1 MIKIMVDSASDCR
14 DEALYDLFIPM
25 TVNLCEKE
33 YRDGVDLDNDTFYN
47 LLTSGTE
54 FPRTSQPSPEDFR
67 QPFEKIKAAGDEL
80 IYFCLSS
87 ALSGTYQSATIAR
100 EMVDYDG
107 IHIID
112 TRTATHLIGLLAR
125 FARERIAA
133 GDTAQEIV
141 EKCEALK
148 GRIRV
153 YAGVDTLE
161 YLRRGGR
168 IGKAAALLGTMAN
181 VKPLITVSREGEVEA
196 AGKVLGIARA
206 IQAIVDKVKADEL
219 DPAFPLCS
227 LYTYGEENTER
238 LEEKL
243 TAAGYPVSARLQVGS
258 TIGTHVGPG
267 VYGVFYVTK

>member
-14 DEALYDLFIPM
+14 DKALYDLFIPM
-25 TVNLCEKE
+25 TVNLNEKE
-33 YRDGVDLDNDTFYN
+33 YRDGIDLDNDTFYS
-47 LLTSGTE
+47 LLTSSQD

-67 QPFEKIKAAGDEL
+67 LPFEQVKETGDEL

-87 ALSGTYQSATIAR
+87 ALSGTYQSATLAR
-100 EMVDYDG
+100 EMVDYNG

-112 TRTATHLIGLLAR
+112 TRTASHMIGLLTQYAR
-125 FARERIAA
+125 QRMEA
-133 GDTAQEIV
+133 GDTATEIA

-148 GRIRV
+148 SRIRV

-168 IGKAAALLGTMAN
+168 IGKASAMLGTMAN
-181 VKPLITVSREGEVEA
+181 VKPLITVSRDGEVEA
-196 AGKVLGIARA
+196 VGKALGIPRA
-206 IQAIVDKVKADEL
+206 LQTIVDKVKSDDIDLAY
-219 DPAFPLCS
+219 PICS
-227 LYTYGEENTER
+227 LYTYGEENTLR
-238 LEEKL
+238 LEKKL
-243 TAAGYPVSARLQVGS
+243 TAAGYSIADRLQVGS